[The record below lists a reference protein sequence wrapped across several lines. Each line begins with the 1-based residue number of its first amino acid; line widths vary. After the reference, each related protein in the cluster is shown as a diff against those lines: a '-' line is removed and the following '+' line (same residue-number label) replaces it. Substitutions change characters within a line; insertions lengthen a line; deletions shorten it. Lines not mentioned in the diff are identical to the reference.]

1 MKRRIPRKL
10 KKEIHKILI
19 CCSDTMT
26 ITDTSVTQYLLI
38 KIKDGEKI
46 NRWTNRTIRLVRK
59 RYSRMMENRSKAFIK
74 SLEERRL
81 ELCNTERLRDRLNSL
96 LHTI

>member
-10 KKEIHKILI
+10 KKEVHKILV

-26 ITDTSVTQYLLI
+26 ITDTSVTQYHII

-46 NRWTNRTIRLVRK
+46 NRWTNRTRRLVRK
-59 RYSRMMENRSKAFIK
+59 EYRRMINNISDFCNKYF
-74 SLEERRL
+74 EEGHP
-81 ELCNTERLRDRLNSL
+81 EPWAWDVFA
-96 LHTI
+96 